1 MKLQLRQHKH
11 LLLGRSSVSGW
22 GAFVK
27 ARREAHIRVLVADI
41 CAQESVKKNEL
52 LGEYTGELIS
62 QVCLSGA
69 ARCVHLV
76 LTPHRR
82 LHR

>member
-27 ARREAHIRVLVADI
+27 ARSEARACFVP
-41 CAQESVKKNEL
+41 
-52 LGEYTGELIS
+52 
-62 QVCLSGA
+62 
-69 ARCVHLV
+69 V
-76 LTPHRR
+76 LTPAHRKA
-82 LHR
+82 

>member
-27 ARREAHIRVLVADI
+27 ARREAHIRVVVAD
-41 CAQESVKKNEL
+41 
-52 LGEYTGELIS
+52 T
-62 QVCLSGA
+62 
-69 ARCVHLV
+69 ARRRASRKTSSWVS
-76 LTPHRR
+76 TPAS
-82 LHR
+82 

>member
-62 QVCLSGA
+62 QVCRPRF
-69 ARCVHLV
+69 ARCGHSA
-76 LTPHRR
+76 LT
-82 LHR
+82 LHRHTHR